1 MHRIRTPATPG
12 SVRPAD
18 VGASSR
24 LNSVAKSRFLRGMR
38 SSRLVLVLCVVL
50 TAACKKSGP
59 NPADGAPSG
68 GQAATAAAPAGDA
81 IRIGATLPLTGAESR
96 IGGFY
101 KEGYEL
107 AFAEAAQNGGI
118 DVGGKKM
125 KVDLTLLDDTS
136 TQATAASLADR
147 LINSDK
153 VQFLLGTYATNLVE
167 AQSVVAEQNGI
178 PYVNGGGAATA
189 IYKRGYKWVFGLLA
203 PVELL
208 AESIM
213 KWVDAQQ
220 QAGKLPKPATIA
232 LLWENTS
239 HGKDFHKGVTD
250 FATKTKNYTVV
261 VDESFELSGKDF
273 SALLGKVKAANADL
287 FLADAHLP
295 DYITMQRQYV
305 TAGLCHK
312 IQSYGARGSEKQA
325 AEALGKKDVA
335 YVVSAVWWSSQ
346 LEGKN
351 AEAKKFVEL
360 FKSKNGGRLPEWYQA
375 LGYETAHALFTAITQ
390 AGSTDREA
398 VRAKLA
404 ALKIPSLLPG
414 GELTFP
420 AEFGQQVHA
429 PFVVQQNLPDG
440 SSPVI
445 APPDAALGQGIAP
458 NPFCA
463 K

>member
-1 MHRIRTPATPG
+1 MPNY
-12 SVRPAD
+12 RP
-18 VGASSR
+18 V
-24 LNSVAKSRFLRGMR
+24 LFLCA
-38 SSRLVLVLCVVL
+38 LAV
-50 TAACKKSGP
+50 AACKQQSSP
-59 NPADGAPSG
+59 NGAGAPQAGGASTQAAAPSG
-68 GQAATAAAPAGDA
+68 NE
-81 IRIGATLPLTGAESR
+81 ILIGATLPLTGSESR
-96 IGGFY
+96 TGGFY

-107 AFAEAAQNGGI
+107 AFEEANKNGGI

-125 KVDLTLLDDTS
+125 QVRLTLLDDTS
-136 TQATAASLADR
+136 AQATAASLADR

-167 AQSVVAEQNGI
+167 AQSVVAEQNAI

-213 KWVDAQQ
+213 KWVDTEQ

-239 HGKDFHKGVTD
+239 HGKDFRKGVTEWAD
-250 FATKTKNYTVV
+250 KTKNYKVV
-261 VDESFELSGKDF
+261 VDESFELAGKDF
-273 SALLGKVKAANADL
+273 SALLGQVKAAKADL

-305 TAGLCHK
+305 TAGLCNK
-312 IQSYGARGSEKQA
+312 VQSYGARGAEKQA
-325 AEALGKKDVA
+325 AESLGKKNVE
-335 YVVSAVWWSSQ
+335 YILSAVWWSA
-346 LEGKN
+346 LLAEKN
-351 AEAKKFVEL
+351 PEAKKFVDL
-360 FKSKNGGRLPEWYQA
+360 FKAKYGGRSPEWYQA
-375 LGYETAHALFTAITQ
+375 LGYETARALFTAITQ
-390 AGSTDREA
+390 AGSTDREQ
-398 VRAKLA
+398 VKQKLA

-420 AEFGQQVHA
+420 AEFGQQTHA

-440 SSPVI
+440 TAPIV
-445 APPDAALGQGIAP
+445 APPDSATGKGTAP
-458 NPFCA
+458 NPNCA